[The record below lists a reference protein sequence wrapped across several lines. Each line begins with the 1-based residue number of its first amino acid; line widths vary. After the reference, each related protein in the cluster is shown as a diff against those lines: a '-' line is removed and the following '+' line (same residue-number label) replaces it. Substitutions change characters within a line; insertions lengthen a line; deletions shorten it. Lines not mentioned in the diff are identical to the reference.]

1 MTYPA
6 DLNFAFAHTRRLN
19 FGGGALNEIGSLVG
33 DLGFQRALIVTDSFL
48 AQKTDFVERARKSLG
63 TRCAGVFSGV
73 VPDPT
78 AESID
83 RGAEEARRIG
93 CDVLIS
99 IGGGSAIDTAKGMAV
114 VLREGGRVLD
124 HEGYHALTREPW
136 PHIAIPT
143 TAGTGSEMTM
153 VTVIKDTARGQ
164 KTFIGSYY
172 LHPLAAVLDPELT
185 VKMPPKLTAATGM
198 DALSHALESLLSNLR
213 NPFSDACAFHAIE
226 LIVANLPRCLGQPD
240 DLAARGQMLVAA
252 ALAGSAFSNA
262 MVNLNHAL
270 AHALGARFGVHHGTA
285 NAIFLPHTMRFFSD
299 LATDRLA
306 LAARAMG
313 IRERDQEQA
322 ARKATDFLERF
333 IRGAGLV
340 ERLSDYGVKEA
351 DLPGLAELALG
362 DGSIIYSPKPVSD
375 VEEIVGLLRQA
386 L

>member
-1 MTYPA
+1 MTYSA
-6 DLNFAFAHTRRLN
+6 DLNFSFAHTRRVN
-19 FGGGALNEIGSLVG
+19 FGAGALNEIGSLVG
-33 DLGFQRALIVTDSFL
+33 DLGFERALIVTDAFL
-48 AQKTDFVERARKSLG
+48 LEKTDFVERARKSLG
-63 TRCAGVFSGV
+63 PRCAGVYGGV

-83 RGAEEARRIG
+83 RGADEARRIG

-136 PHIAIPT
+136 PHIAVPT

-185 VKMPPKLTAATGM
+185 VKMPAKLTAATGL
-198 DALSHALESLLSNLR
+198 DAMSHAVESLLSNLR
-213 NPFSDACAFHAIE
+213 NPISDACAIQAIE
-226 LIVANLPRCLGQPD
+226 LIVNNLPRCLRQPD
-240 DLAARGQMLVAA
+240 DLAARGQMLIAA

-262 MVNLNHAL
+262 MVVLNHAL

-285 NAIFLPHTMRFFSD
+285 NAIFLPHTMRYFSD
-299 LATDRLA
+299 VAADRLA
-306 LAARAMG
+306 LVARALG
-313 IRERDQEQA
+313 ISEADQQRAAHQA
-322 ARKATDFLERF
+322 ADFMESF
-333 IRGAGLV
+333 IRGAGLG

-362 DGSIIYSPKPVSD
+362 DGSIIYSPKTISEI
-375 VEEIVGLLRQA
+375 EEVVGLLKQA